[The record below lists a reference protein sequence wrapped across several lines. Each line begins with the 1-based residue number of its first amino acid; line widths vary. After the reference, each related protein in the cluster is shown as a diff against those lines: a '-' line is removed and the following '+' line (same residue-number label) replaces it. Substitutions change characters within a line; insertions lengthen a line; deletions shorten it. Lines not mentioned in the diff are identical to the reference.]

1 MSSRASK
8 PKLSDEIERAMLEE
22 EIADFELEQQN
33 FKSLQDIERLKRQ
46 VTALK
51 KDLSR
56 SLVEQDR
63 IRAAL
68 DLITTIEEG
77 HAKPPAWASPK
88 KSQRTRKGIPTLLL
102 SDLHLD
108 EVVDPDEMEGLNAFN
123 RDIAEQRLKRTFE
136 KAIVTSRDYLQGV
149 KWDGFYLL
157 LGGDIVSGFIH
168 EEITETNEGTVPATV
183 DYWLDPL
190 AAGIGMLAE
199 EFGKVHVAG
208 VVGNHGRLTRKP
220 RAKRRVQDNFDWLI
234 YRMLQRD
241 FKNDGRITW
250 QVPDSADCMVTAYGT
265 NFLFTHGDQFRG
277 GSGIAGALSPLMLGH
292 ARKTRRQMIVDR
304 PFDHLV
310 MGHWHTY
317 WAGKG
322 IIVNGSLKGY
332 DEYAYQ
338 GNFDFE
344 MPQQAMWVTTPEHGV
359 TFSWPL
365 LSQDRKKEKW

>member
-1 MSSRASK
+1 MTAKKVTQPDDS
-8 PKLSDEIERAMLEE
+8 IQAMLAE
-22 EIADFELEQQN
+22 EIADFELEQVN
-33 FKSLQDIERLKRQ
+33 FKALQDTERLKRQ
-46 VTALK
+46 VSALK
-51 KDLSR
+51 KDLTR
-56 SLVEQDR
+56 SLSEQDR

-68 DLITTIEEG
+68 DLITTIDAG
-77 HAKPPAWASPK
+77 HTKPPPWASPTV
-88 KSQRTRKGIPTLLL
+88 SRRVQRGTPTLLL

-108 EVVDPDEMEGLNAFN
+108 EVVDVDEMEGLNAFN
-123 RDIAEQRLKRTFE
+123 REIAEQRLYKTFE
-136 KAIVTSRDYLQGV
+136 QAIMTTRDSLQGT
-149 KWDGFYLL
+149 KWDGFNLM

-190 AAGIGMLAE
+190 AAGIGMLIE
-199 EFGKVHVAG
+199 EFGKVHISG

-241 FKNDGRITW
+241 FKNDGRVSW
-250 QVPDSADCMVTAYGT
+250 QVPDSADCMVKLYET

-277 GSGIAGALSPLMLGH
+277 GSGIAGALSPLMIGH

-344 MPQQAMWVTTPEHGV
+344 VPQQAMWITTPENGV
-359 TFSWPL
+359 TFQWPL
-365 LSQDRKKEKW
+365 QVQDRKKERW